1 VIEVADKELGCETG
15 WNSQV
20 LLKCTTKLS
29 IFHETFDP
37 HLAVVAFRPRSL
49 HDICT
54 FAYLAAGFSQ
64 HAIETLT
71 LNECVNLH
79 QMSVQPF
86 VGGPSGKSETSTFIV
101 SL

>member
-1 VIEVADKELGCETG
+1 
-15 WNSQV
+15 V
-20 LLKCTTKLS
+20 LIVGKQ
-29 IFHETFDP
+29 IDP

-49 HDICT
+49 DDICT

-64 HAIETLT
+64 QAIETLT
-71 LNECVNLH
+71 LNERVNPH

-86 VGGPSGKSETSTFIV
+86 VGGPSGKSEMSTFIL

>member
-1 VIEVADKELGCETG
+1 MLIVGKQI
-15 WNSQV
+15 
-20 LLKCTTKLS
+20 
-29 IFHETFDP
+29 DP

-49 HDICT
+49 DDICT

-64 HAIETLT
+64 QAIETLT
-71 LNECVNLH
+71 LNERVNPH

-86 VGGPSGKSETSTFIV
+86 VGGPSGKSEMSTFIL